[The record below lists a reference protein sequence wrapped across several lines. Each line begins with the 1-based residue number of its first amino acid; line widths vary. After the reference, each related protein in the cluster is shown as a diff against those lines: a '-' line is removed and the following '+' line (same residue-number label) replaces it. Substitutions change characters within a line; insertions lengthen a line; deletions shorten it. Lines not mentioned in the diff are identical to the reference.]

1 MPRPRMDF
9 ATNKWRGTTRAR
21 MNSPGGYGH
30 CSIGSFLGASRRY
43 ASRLFG
49 WTATKLTW
57 MSAPVVI
64 RTWFLCCHII
74 FGGGAV
80 VTSQRL
86 RSPSSHSRW
95 CCHGLWLVGVPSL
108 LTKPVLPVVPVEM
121 VAGTWRGF
129 AATAGSSVTFLW
141 LFGFSQLLKGVAG
154 LSWATQC
161 FARTFTE
168 CSNVGKQVEDSLFRF
183 LSRGR
188 YALPGPVSVN
198 ITAEKTSDTLQT
210 CQEARKGSFF
220 THRLHL
226 GD

>member
-1 MPRPRMDF
+1 
-9 ATNKWRGTTRAR
+9 
-21 MNSPGGYGH
+21 
-30 CSIGSFLGASRRY
+30 
-43 ASRLFG
+43 
-49 WTATKLTW
+49 

-121 VAGTWRGF
+121 VARTWRGF
-129 AATAGSSVTFLW
+129 AATA
-141 LFGFSQLLKGVAG
+141 
-154 LSWATQC
+154 
-161 FARTFTE
+161 ARTFTE
-168 CSNVGKQVEDSLFRF
+168 YSNVGKQVEDSLSRF

-188 YALPGPVSVN
+188 YALP
-198 ITAEKTSDTLQT
+198 ADTLQT
-210 CQEARKGSFF
+210 CQEARKGYFF